1 MAELSNAV
9 LADIGTD
16 EISTL
21 DQLVDI
27 QAKYAPSQ
35 VYLPFA
41 HNIYEVNLN
50 ERQIYG
56 PDVLSVQRDH
66 KSEVL
71 YFKLDRYFD
80 YMDLTNT
87 VCIVEYILPDDK
99 ERIPHIY
106 IVPYYDSTKFMKEDK
121 ILVPWAV
128 GGAATSKNGILEYAL
143 RFFKVE
149 GSGKDAKLVY
159 NLNTLSTKT
168 KVLRSLEADG
178 TIMKAEYD
186 IPLEHYEELIYQVKN
201 NRTTWTFI

>member
-143 RFFKVE
+143 RFF
-149 GSGKDAKLVY
+149 
-159 NLNTLSTKT
+159 
-168 KVLRSLEADG
+168 
-178 TIMKAEYD
+178 
-186 IPLEHYEELIYQVKN
+186 
-201 NRTTWTFI
+201 

>member
-178 TIMKAEYD
+178 AIMKAEYD

>member
-178 TIMKAEYD
+178 AIMKAEYD

-201 NRTTWTFI
+201 NKTTWTFI

>member
-178 TIMKAEYD
+178 AIMKAEYD
-186 IPLEHYEELIYQVKN
+186 IPLEPYEDLIYQIKN

>member
-1 MAELSNAV
+1 
-9 LADIGTD
+9 
-16 EISTL
+16 
-21 DQLVDI
+21 
-27 QAKYAPSQ
+27 
-35 VYLPFA
+35 
-41 HNIYEVNLN
+41 
-50 ERQIYG
+50 
-56 PDVLSVQRDH
+56 
-66 KSEVL
+66 
-71 YFKLDRYFD
+71 
-80 YMDLTNT
+80 MDLTNT

-178 TIMKAEYD
+178 AIMKAEYD
-186 IPLEHYEELIYQVKN
+186 MPLEHYEDLIYQIKKHT
-201 NRTTWTFI
+201 TTWTFI